1 MGLCAGFGAEWG
13 ICFLEMN
20 VGSFL
25 WLMHCL
31 NFEQKFVCL
40 WTRNLKNPCFEAL
53 GPLFQRFLGLLCRSR
68 NDAFNFS
75 VWDARAFSIFLLP
88 HTFERPKPVFFGCF
102 ASFLSILELFLTQLS
117 KHRSTY
123 KILY

>member
-20 VGSFL
+20 LDSFL
-25 WLMHCL
+25 RRVVCL
-31 NFEQKFVCL
+31 IFEQKFVCL
-40 WTRNLKNPCFEAL
+40 WTRNLKNPCFEAW
-53 GPLFQRFLGLLCRSR
+53 GALFQRFFGSFCRSR
-68 NDAFNFS
+68 NDALDFS
-75 VWDARAFSIFLLP
+75 VWDARACSIFLLP
-88 HTFERPKPVFFGCF
+88 HTFERPKPAFFGCF

-117 KHRSTY
+117 KHRPTY